1 LKGIAARPTID
12 EPLLR
17 RFEIE
22 LKAKVPH
29 LQSKSNPVV
38 LNPTPLIDMTEAL
51 LECGRAEYGLTI
63 PAKDIKVYGKLDS
76 EIFGGSV
83 KVRPAIEI
91 IEDAIAGGRL
101 RTGQTIFETTS
112 GNFGLALGLLSSLGF
127 NIIAIVSRKL
137 QEGVANQLRKDGV
150 RLVNLDIDICPAPG
164 SRMDLNLVVAKA
176 TASNV
181 REQLA
186 SIGLDV
192 SPFDRARVEIEGFLA
207 RQDVMSLAKVLAREY
222 EGFCPE
228 QYDSELN
235 VRSHETITGPEI
247 DQQLNQQGE
256 SIADYQV
263 VCAFGTGGTS
273 LGLSNYVRKTYD
285 RTSVHVIFPLNNQ
298 DVAGIRTKEKAFG
311 LRFYKPE
318 AYAGQHEVDFESARR
333 VFRYFVKRGYNIGES
348 SALALCASLQMLNY
362 GSGRKFVVM
371 LADGFHKYVSALD
384 VPKETTQG
392 FEVTLKEAAANQSE
406 YAQILWTHAAFVPK
420 DQGIKLIASSLGCE
434 EGKIKV
440 ARAQDV
446 QSLLS
451 TGEIPEAMKKIL
463 PKEDSKLLLVCM
475 VGGTSLRV
483 AELLEPKG
491 IVAQSLT
498 GGITGLPAASS
509 REPPELIQLAVE

>member
-1 LKGIAARPTID
+1 MKGIAAQPTID
-12 EPLLR
+12 QPLLR

-29 LQSKSNPVV
+29 LSAKTNMVIV
-38 LNPTPLIDMTEAL
+38 NPTPLVDITDAL
-51 LECGRAEYGLTI
+51 LECGRAEYGLEI
-63 PAKDIKVYGKLDS
+63 PRRDIKVYGKLDS

-91 IEDAIAGGRL
+91 IEDAIVSGRL

-112 GNFGLALGLLSSLGF
+112 GNFGLALGLLSGLGF
-127 NIIAIVSRKL
+127 SIIAIVSRKL
-137 QEGVANQLRKDGV
+137 QEGVADQLKKDGV

-164 SRMDLNLVVAKA
+164 SRMDVNLVVAKT

-192 SPFDRARVEIEGFLA
+192 SAFDRARVEIEGFLA
-207 RQDVMSLAKVLAREY
+207 RQDVIGLAKVLAREY
-222 EGFCPE
+222 GGFCPE

-247 DQQLNQQGE
+247 DQQLNKQGE
-256 SIADYQV
+256 SIVDYQL

-273 LGLSNYVRKTYD
+273 LGLSNYVGKRYD
-285 RTSVHVIFPLNNQ
+285 RTSVHVIFPLSNQ

-333 VFRYFVKRGYNIGES
+333 VFRFFVKRGYNIGES
-348 SALALCASLQMLNY
+348 SALALYASLQMLNY
-362 GSGRKFVVM
+362 GSGKKFVVM
-371 LADGFHKYVSALD
+371 LADGFHKYASTLEVLR
-384 VPKETTQG
+384 ETPRA
-392 FEVTLKEAAANQSE
+392 FEVTLKEAAAGQSE
-406 YAQILWTHAAFVPK
+406 YVQVLWTHAAFVPK
-420 DQGIKLIASSLGCE
+420 DEGIKLIASSLGCE
-434 EGKIKV
+434 ESKV
-440 ARAQDV
+440 KTARAKDV

-451 TGEIPEAMKKIL
+451 TGEIPEAMRMIL
-463 PKEDSKLLLVCM
+463 PKKDSKLLLVCM

-483 AELLEPKG
+483 AELLETKG
-491 IVAQSLT
+491 IVARSLT
-498 GGITGLPAASS
+498 GGITGLPAAIG
-509 REPPELIQLAVE
+509 REPPDLIQLAVE